1 MKQQFFYTGNHWT
14 GFITRVALGLLIL
27 PHGLQKAFGLLG
39 GYGFKGT
46 MGWFTETMHIPWL
59 LGAFII
65 ITEFIG
71 AISLIAGFATR
82 FWSIMMIPLMIGAI
96 LKVHLPHGWFM
107 NWDGILKGE
116 GFEFHI
122 AIITLS
128 VITLLNGA
136 GRFSFDRKIAAA

>member
-14 GFITRVALGLLIL
+14 GFISRVTLGLLIL
-27 PHGLQKAFGLLG
+27 PHGLQKTFGFFG
-39 GYGFKGT
+39 GYGFNGT

-65 ITEFIG
+65 IAEFIG

-82 FWSIMMIPLMIGAI
+82 FWSLVMIPLMIGAI
-96 LKVHLPHGWFM
+96 LMVHLPHGWFM
-107 NWDGILKGE
+107 DWDGVLKGE
-116 GFEFHI
+116 GFEYHI

-128 VITLLNGA
+128 VISLLNGA
-136 GRFSFDRKIAAA
+136 GRFSVDRKIAAA